1 MATPR
6 KRKRTKKRKVRVRTR
21 AVVAR
26 KDSTSGDTL
35 PKAPTQMPRDN
46 GINMRIK
53 IKRKR

>member
-6 KRKRTKKRKVRVRTR
+6 KRKRTKKRKVKVRTR

-35 PKAPTQMPRDN
+35 PKAPTKIPSN
-46 GINMRIK
+46 GATFKVK
-53 IKRKR
+53 IRRK

>member
-6 KRKRTKKRKVRVRTR
+6 KRKRTKKRKVKVRTR

-35 PKAPTQMPRDN
+35 PKMKARPPADVAPVFRV
-46 GINMRIK
+46 K
-53 IKRKR
+53 IRKK

>member
-6 KRKRTKKRKVRVRTR
+6 KRKRTKKRKVKVRTR

-26 KDSTSGDTL
+26 KDSTSSDTL
-35 PKAPTQMPRDN
+35 PKAPMQMPRDN